1 MAVGRGHFTANC
13 HSTQSFIITLSLVKL
28 KELSLIDGLN
38 QQYPNFQTIILF
50 ITNGNEHRSCYH
62 PLSYPLR
69 AFADFFVYVHCSTL
83 QFLIKLAYLPSF
95 SINGMAF
102 CGFTPRYTQALK
114 DRQVSSA
121 ATFFL
126 DFSSDCTTSLICIY
140 AITYLVCQNICE
152 ALDSIK
158 FISWKCH
165 FLICYLTQKAIF
177 ETKYSSNPLSVS
189 LMIFL

>member
-1 MAVGRGHFTANC
+1 MNIMLSSIVL
-13 HSTQSFIITLSLVKL
+13 SFK
-28 KELSLIDGLN
+28 
-38 QQYPNFQTIILF
+38 NFC
-50 ITNGNEHRSCYH
+50 R
-62 PLSYPLR
+62 
-69 AFADFFVYVHCSTL
+69 FFGVCTVHCTL

-165 FLICYLTQKAIF
+165 FLICYLK
-177 ETKYSSNPLSVS
+177 
-189 LMIFL
+189 